1 MTIQEASERYQIPME
16 VLRTYERW
24 GLCPEAGQAAGE
36 RRYDGRDL
44 ERLSLILTLRDI
56 GFTGE
61 ETERYMLERPGT
73 EGSGCGCWR
82 RNGPPR
88 WRISTPGSGRWSAWT
103 TCAISSG
110 SGRRHAGNE
119 RRQNIHTGAGA
130 RSAPHS

>member
-61 ETERYMLERPGT
+61 ETERYMRLLERPGT
-73 EGSGCGCWR
+73 EGDR
-82 RNGPPR
+82 LRML
-88 WRISTPGSGRWSAWT
+88 
-103 TCAISSG
+103 
-110 SGRRHAGNE
+110 E
-119 RRQNIHTGAGA
+119 
-130 RSAPHS
+130 

>member
-61 ETERYMLERPGT
+61 ETERYMRLLERPGT
-73 EGSGCGCWR
+73 EGDR
-82 RNGPPR
+82 LR